1 MFKEFTDYLR
11 LAAAYA
17 RFNLRAHLEYRA
29 AFVWEV
35 TAMFVNDGIW
45 LAYWAVFFT
54 EFPVLNGWVIADVV
68 TMWAVVATG
77 FGLAAG
83 FMGNTLGL
91 ARLIAEGQLDAWLLY
106 PRQPLAHLLL
116 GRMSATAWGD
126 VLFGIVVYLVFV
138 RPDPGRLVLF
148 LLLSVTAAG
157 VFVGFSILSASLS
170 FYLGNGSPLSDQWR
184 TAMMTF
190 STYPSTLFRGGAKLV
205 LFTFIPAG
213 FVSTLP
219 VEALRTLSVWNTL
232 LAIGGSAGVL
242 GAGVLVFQ
250 HGLRRYE
257 SGNLILMRE

>member
-1 MFKEFTDYLR
+1 
-11 LAAAYA
+11 
-17 RFNLRAHLEYRA
+17 
-29 AFVWEV
+29 
-35 TAMFVNDGIW
+35 
-45 LAYWAVFFT
+45 
-54 EFPVLNGWVIADVV
+54 
-68 TMWAVVATG
+68 
-77 FGLAAG
+77 
-83 FMGNTLGL
+83 
-91 ARLIAEGQLDAWLLY
+91 
-106 PRQPLAHLLL
+106 
-116 GRMSATAWGD
+116 MSATAWGD
-126 VLFGIVVYLVFV
+126 VLFGVVVYLVFV
-138 RPDPGRLVLF
+138 RPDPVRLVLF

-242 GAGVLVFQ
+242 GVGVLVFQ

-257 SGNLILMRE
+257 SGNLTLMRE